1 MAVVYEKTKLLT
13 DKPLHYCPGC
23 THGIIHRLV
32 AEAIDELGVKGR
44 FPVKL
49 IHRTGGMLPTS
60 IEIVDKTKKILEEV
74 R

>member
-1 MAVVYEKTKLLT
+1 MGQMIQDVNLA
-13 DKPLHYCPGC
+13 
-23 THGIIHRLV
+23 
-32 AEAIDELGVKGR
+32 VKGR

-60 IEIVDKTKKILEEV
+60 LEIVDKTKKILEEV

>member
-1 MAVVYEKTKLLT
+1 MIQDVQ
-13 DKPLHYCPGC
+13 
-23 THGIIHRLV
+23 
-32 AEAIDELGVKGR
+32 LGVKGR

-60 IEIVDKTKKILEEV
+60 LEIVDKTRKIMEEV